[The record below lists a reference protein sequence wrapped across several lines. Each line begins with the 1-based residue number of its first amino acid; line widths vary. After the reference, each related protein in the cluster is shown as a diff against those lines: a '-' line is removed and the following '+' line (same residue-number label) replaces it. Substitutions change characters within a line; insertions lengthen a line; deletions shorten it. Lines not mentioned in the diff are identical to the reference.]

1 MASQGVTTDG
11 VLMAAPE
18 AHGVGTLGDI
28 EHAVLESGGG
38 ISIILRPATS
48 PGSGRPTVDRHGDM
62 RPNVLPGPLGTG
74 ATPPTRD
81 VWHGR

>member
-11 VLMAAPE
+11 VLMAARE

-48 PGSGRPTVDRHGDM
+48 RGVDDQPLSGT
-62 RPNVLPGPLGTG
+62 
-74 ATPPTRD
+74 ATCARTYSRAP
-81 VWHGR
+81 